1 MRNNHLQN
9 LEKGWIIIKLG
20 LKKDEVILVPHEA
33 GWKRE
38 FAETKE
44 KILNHTSLQPHQI
57 EHIGS
62 TSIEGIHAKPVI
74 DIVIGVENLDSLDK
88 AFFTGL
94 KEAGFYRLQV
104 DRPDEIVCAKFTD
117 TTFEMK
123 THFVH
128 LVELNKKKW
137 HQMRFFRDYLNA
149 NEAAKKEYEMLKD
162 AFFKTG
168 KEGINEYT
176 NYKEQFVQSIF
187 MKMDK

>member
-1 MRNNHLQN
+1 M
-9 LEKGWIIIKLG
+9 KLG
-20 LKKDEVILVPHEA
+20 LKKNEVILVPHEA

-44 KILNHTSLQPHQI
+44 KILNHTNLQPHQI

-88 AFFTGL
+88 DFFTGL

-104 DRPDEIVCAKFTD
+104 ERPDEIVCAKFTD
-117 TTFEMK
+117 TTFETK
-123 THFVH
+123 THFIH
-128 LVELNKKKW
+128 LVEWNKKKW

-149 NEAAKKEYEMLKD
+149 NEPVKRDYEMLKN

-168 KEGINEYT
+168 KEGITEYT

-187 MKMDK
+187 MKMDE

>member
-1 MRNNHLQN
+1 M
-9 LEKGWIIIKLG
+9 KLG

-44 KILNHTSLQPHQI
+44 KILNHTSLQPYQI

-88 AFFTGL
+88 DFFTGL

-104 DRPDEIVCAKFTD
+104 ERPDEIVCAKFTD
-117 TTFEMK
+117 TTFETK
-123 THFVH
+123 THFIH
-128 LVELNKKKW
+128 LVEWNKKKW
-137 HQMRFFRDYLNA
+137 DQMRFFRDYLNA
-149 NEAAKKEYEMLKD
+149 NEPVKMEYEMLKD

-168 KEGINEYT
+168 KEGITEYT

-187 MKMDK
+187 MKMDE

>member
-1 MRNNHLQN
+1 M
-9 LEKGWIIIKLG
+9 KLG

-38 FAETKE
+38 FADTKE

-74 DIVIGVENLDSLDK
+74 DILIGVENLDSLEKD
-88 AFFTGL
+88 FFTGL

-104 DRPDEIVCAKFTD
+104 EREIVCAKFTD
-117 TTFEMK
+117 TTFETK
-123 THFVH
+123 THFIH
-128 LVELNKKKW
+128 LVEWNKKKW

-149 NEAAKKEYEMLKD
+149 NEPVKRDYEMLKD

-168 KEGINEYT
+168 KEGITEYT

-187 MKMDK
+187 MKMDE